1 MPLLKPSNSIGVKRN
16 NFGCEDWITLY
27 LMESVRKVRPRA
39 RFESVT
45 EAISHQRLIK
55 SKEEIDAVKSSTS
68 KLARGY
74 EILPEILKSGKTEN
88 EASFEMKK
96 VLTDLGETEIDFCG
110 VQSGPNS
117 AIPHSLTSN
126 RKMQTGDMVVVD
138 ISCTDESGYYADFT
152 RTYSLGKA
160 SKLQKKVYDV
170 VKEAQSLGVM
180 TSRPNIIAKA
190 VDGVTRTVIEKA
202 GYGEYFVHRTGHGLG
217 LEVHEAPWINDS
229 NSSRLKSGMVYT
241 VEPGIYLPGKF
252 GVRIEDNV
260 VLTPS
265 GNENLTHVTHD
276 LIEI

>member
-1 MPLLKPSNSIGVKRN
+1 MRQNSVAG
-16 NFGCEDWITLY
+16 
-27 LMESVRKVRPRA
+27 
-39 RFESVT
+39 T
-45 EAISHQRLIK
+45 EL
-55 SKEEIDAVKSSTS
+55 
-68 KLARGY
+68 
-74 EILPEILKSGKTEN
+74 LPEILKPGKTEI

-96 VLTDLGETEIDFCG
+96 ALTDLGETEIDFCG

-117 AIPHSLTSN
+117 AIPHSSTSN
-126 RKMQTGDMVVVD
+126 RSMTSGDMVVVD

-160 SKLQKKVYDV
+160 SELQKKVYDV

-180 TSRPNIIAKA
+180 TSRPNIAAKA
-190 VDGVTRTVIEKA
+190 VDSVTRTVIEKA

-229 NSSRLKSGMVYT
+229 NSSRLRSGMVFT

-265 GNENLTHVTHD
+265 GNENLTHVNHD